1 MTSRPVTLAGPRG
14 VTTTGVGL
22 GVSAGVA
29 VGPDGCGV
37 RVGLAVGGSGVLMG
51 LVVGGC
57 GYAGGI
63 QPVGVAVG
71 GSGDLVAPTVGGSGV
86 PVGTWI
92 DVADGSGVGVGGDG
106 VSEGEGVLR
115 PVVGAGVGKFATAG
129 GVCVPDPDVPAGD
142 IGVHVAVARNVAG
155 GGSTGGNILLPLILL
170 PATTVPI
177 THIRLPA
184 TSAPIVRI
192 ASRGNERS
200 RLIWLLLGYLLTY
213 RLPARLQQPSRRK
226 WFQCAGLLSIGRPL
240 TVS

>member
-1 MTSRPVTLAGPRG
+1 
-14 VTTTGVGL
+14 
-22 GVSAGVA
+22 
-29 VGPDGCGV
+29 
-37 RVGLAVGGSGVLMG
+37 MG

-63 QPVGVAVG
+63 QPVGR
-71 GSGDLVAPTVGGSGV
+71 SVGGSGV

-106 VSEGEGVLR
+106 VLRPSEEEGVLR
-115 PVVGAGVGKFATAG
+115 PVVGAGVGKFATTD

-155 GGSTGGNILLPLILL
+155 GGSTGGNTLLPPILL

-200 RLIWLLLGYLLTY
+200 RFIWLLLG
-213 RLPARLQQPSRRK
+213 
-226 WFQCAGLLSIGRPL
+226 
-240 TVS
+240 

>member
-1 MTSRPVTLAGPRG
+1 LTSRPVRLAGPRG

-22 GVSAGVA
+22 GVSAGVV

-37 RVGLAVGGSGVLMG
+37 RVGLAVGAPGVLMG

-57 GYAGGI
+57 GM
-63 QPVGVAVG
+63 PVGLAVG

-86 PVGTWI
+86 PVGLWI

-106 VSEGEGVLR
+106 VSEGESVLR
-115 PVVGAGVGKFATAG
+115 PVVGAGVDKFATAG
-129 GVCVPDPDVPAGD
+129 GVCVQDPDVPAGD
-142 IGVHVAVARNVAG
+142 SGVHVAVACNVAG
-155 GGSTGGNILLPLILL
+155 GGSTGGNTLLPPILL

-200 RLIWLLLGYLLTY
+200 RLIRFLN
-213 RLPARLQQPSRRK
+213 RLMLVANDQR
-226 WFQCAGLLSIGRPL
+226 
-240 TVS
+240 

>member
-1 MTSRPVTLAGPRG
+1 LTSRPVRLAGPRG

-37 RVGLAVGGSGVLMG
+37 RVGLAVGAPGVLMG

-57 GYAGGI
+57 GM
-63 QPVGVAVG
+63 PVGLAVG

-86 PVGTWI
+86 SVGTWI

-106 VSEGEGVLR
+106 VLRPSEGEGMLR
-115 PVVGAGVGKFATAG
+115 PVVGAMVGKFATAG

-142 IGVHVAVARNVAG
+142 TGVHVAVARNVAG
-155 GGSTGGNILLPLILL
+155 GGSTGGNTLLPPILL

-200 RLIWLLLGYLLTY
+200 RLIWLLLG
-213 RLPARLQQPSRRK
+213 
-226 WFQCAGLLSIGRPL
+226 
-240 TVS
+240 